1 MTKHCYFVVSHLVI
15 GYQTM
20 TSWLELKEGDGGKSS
35 ELLFLCHKKVVG
47 NIHSENRRLS
57 FNGWHFKS
65 I

>member
-35 ELLFLCHKKVVG
+35 ELLFFVP
-47 NIHSENRRLS
+47 
-57 FNGWHFKS
+57 
-65 I
+65 